1 MISIDYIKSKIRDVA
16 DFPKEGIIFKDITPL
31 FLEPAI
37 INKIVEEFEAFAKT
51 LDVDVI
57 LGAESRGFLFAVPL
71 SLKLNKP
78 FVLVRKPNKL
88 PGDVYSAE
96 YTLEYGSS
104 RVEIHKD
111 ALKPNQKV
119 LIVDDLLAT
128 GGTVQAIEDLVRQAG
143 CEVVGSTYL
152 IKLDFLEGEKKLS
165 GKVNALITY

>member
-1 MISIDYIKSKIRDVA
+1 MISIDYIKSKIRDVP
-16 DFPKEGIIFKDITPL
+16 DFPKEGIVFKDITPL

-37 INKIVEEFEAFAKT
+37 INKIVDEFASFAQT

-128 GGTVQAIEDLVRQAG
+128 GGTVKAIEDLVHQAQ
-143 CEVVGSTYL
+143 CQVVGSTYL
-152 IKLDFLEGEKKLS
+152 IKLDFLEGEKKLT
-165 GKVNALITY
+165 GKVNALISY

>member
-1 MISIDYIKSKIRDVA
+1 MISIDYIKSKIRDVP
-16 DFPKEGIIFKDITPL
+16 DFPKEGIVFKDITPL

-37 INKIVEEFEAFAKT
+37 INKIVDEFASFAQT

-88 PGDVYSAE
+88 PEDVYSAE

-128 GGTVQAIEDLVRQAG
+128 GGTVKAIEDLVHQAQ
-143 CEVVGSTYL
+143 CQVVGSTYL
-152 IKLDFLEGEKKLS
+152 IKLDFLEGEKKLT
-165 GKVNALITY
+165 GKVNALISY

>member
-1 MISIDYIKSKIRDVA
+1 MLNIELIKSKIRDVPN
-16 DFPKEGIIFKDITPL
+16 FPKEGIVFKDITPL
-31 FLEPAI
+31 FLEPQI
-37 INKIVEEFEAFAKT
+37 IDSIVDEFAKFAKE
-51 LDVDVI
+51 LDIDVI

-71 SLKLNKP
+71 SIKLNKP

-88 PGDVYSAE
+88 PCDVYSSE

-111 ALKPNQKV
+111 ALKKGQRV

-128 GGTVQAIEDLVRQAG
+128 GGTVAAIEDLVRQSNAV
-143 CEVVGSTYL
+143 VVGSTYL

-165 GKVNALITY
+165 GKVNALISY